1 MKKFITRAAVV
12 ILIGGMSVAIG
23 GCYGPFRLT
32 SKLHH
37 WNGQVSQ
44 KKFVNELVFLGMCI
58 IPAYEICILG
68 DGLIFNSIE
77 WWGGRNPISMK
88 DGQQEEVK
96 FAYEGQEYKVTK
108 TKDQIPCKQRPESR
122 FQVFSGRKI
131 LVSDEWRKQSKS
143 G

>member
-1 MKKFITRAAVV
+1 
-12 ILIGGMSVAIG
+12 
-23 GCYGPFRLT
+23 
-32 SKLHH
+32 
-37 WNGQVSQ
+37 
-44 KKFVNELVFLGMCI
+44 MCI

-108 TKDQIPCKQRPESR
+108 TKDQMTIALVTATRKSI
-122 FQVFSGRKI
+122 SGIFRKKI
-131 LVSDEWRKQSKS
+131 LVSDEWGKQSKS
-143 G
+143 GWNESKQVYTYLPNAKTLVFDESNMEEVETQVMSAR